1 MKLPPMLLHV
11 QIPIGDGFFG
21 LWLPW
26 FLVYLLLLILTV
38 IALPFLIIL
47 SVVCIP
53 FGKWQPIIMIGP
65 YVWKLLFNMKGLQ
78 VDIQQKNRKLMFN
91 LV

>member
-11 QIPIGDGFFG
+11 QIPVGDGYFG

-26 FLVYLLLLILTV
+26 FLVYLFLLILTV

-47 SVVCIP
+47 SIICIP
-53 FGKWQPIIMIGP
+53 LGKWQPIVMIGP
-65 YVWKLLFNMKGLQ
+65 YIWRLLFNMKGLK
-78 VDIQQKNRKLMFN
+78 VDIQQKNRKLMFD

>member
-26 FLVYLLLLILTV
+26 FLVYLFLLILTV

-47 SVVCIP
+47 SIICIP

-65 YVWKLLFNMKGLQ
+65 YIWRLLFNMKGLK
-78 VDIQQKNRKLMFN
+78 VDIQQKNRKLMFD